1 MSISDINVE
10 RGFSATT
17 ANSDI
22 HDLYQDFSYVG
33 GHTNFTTSKP
43 NFDWYNGGP
52 VSGAFNQD
60 NVIRFDE
67 FYGTTY
73 DSYGGSGCFALGTPI
88 TLINGSTAAIETLS
102 NGDELLSAFIPDVP
116 LDFDQEDTW
125 KTWVGVPKMSGD
137 KYDVQ
142 LLNETP
148 ISAYVFDIYFDY
160 YDSYYLINNTLKVTW
175 EHPFFVLRNGNYS
188 FKQTQELEIGDKV
201 LNSAFNFTTIQT
213 KVLLNE
219 ALETVNLNVE
229 PYDVYFAGNLLVHNV
244 HDKGD

>member
-1 MSISDINVE
+1 
-10 RGFSATT
+10 
-17 ANSDI
+17 
-22 HDLYQDFSYVG
+22 
-33 GHTNFTTSKP
+33 
-43 NFDWYNGGP
+43 
-52 VSGAFNQD
+52 
-60 NVIRFDE
+60 
-67 FYGTTY
+67 
-73 DSYGGSGCFALGTPI
+73 
-88 TLINGSTAAIETLS
+88 
-102 NGDELLSAFIPDVP
+102 
-116 LDFDQEDTW
+116 
-125 KTWVGVPKMSGD
+125 MSGD

-229 PYDVYFAGNLLVHNV
+229 PYDVYFAGNLFVQNV
-244 HDKGD
+244 QDNGD

>member
-1 MSISDINVE
+1 MSKS
-10 RGFSATT
+10 
-17 ANSDI
+17 
-22 HDLYQDFSYVG
+22 
-33 GHTNFTTSKP
+33 
-43 NFDWYNGGP
+43 
-52 VSGAFNQD
+52 
-60 NVIRFDE
+60 
-67 FYGTTY
+67 
-73 DSYGGSGCFALGTPI
+73 
-88 TLINGSTAAIETLS
+88 IETLS